1 MKISNSI
8 TDENTFRAALAE
20 RGKSDVFAGVRACS
34 WADFRALPMPDRTME
49 EWRFAKLSD
58 VSFDGFSLPGEVSA
72 ETAAALVAR
81 SDKIAEPAGTLVFAD
96 DRLVACSLS
105 DEAARAGV
113 TFAPFSRLA
122 PEAFEEIR
130 GLVFASGG
138 GVCSE
143 KIAAL
148 HRAYAFGGAYLLRV
162 PAGVKIEKPFAVYN
176 WSVAKKGATF
186 PYALVVAEENAS
198 ARVAD
203 FYLSADADGGGLV
216 VSRTEI
222 FAKAGA
228 DVARRDVQALAA
240 AARFYR
246 MEWTHARENANVRGV
261 AISLGAARARTTT
274 ELRLEGRGANAELF
288 SLAVANADQEIDQR
302 TIQRHLAPGA
312 GSHLL
317 FKNALLDRARTIF
330 GGNIVVDKTA
340 QGTDAV
346 QSCRNLI
353 LSEDAEA
360 HSLPGLEIDAND
372 VRCSHGA
379 TTGTLDP
386 EQLFYL
392 LQRGLPLEEA
402 RTLLIHGFMEE
413 IVARI
418 EDVSLADAV
427 RGLVRAKLVA

>member
-1 MKISNSI
+1 
-8 TDENTFRAALAE
+8 
-20 RGKSDVFAGVRACS
+20 
-34 WADFRALPMPDRTME
+34 
-49 EWRFAKLSD
+49 
-58 VSFDGFSLPGEVSA
+58 
-72 ETAAALVAR
+72 
-81 SDKIAEPAGTLVFAD
+81 
-96 DRLVACSLS
+96 
-105 DEAARAGV
+105 
-113 TFAPFSRLA
+113 
-122 PEAFEEIR
+122 
-130 GLVFASGG
+130 
-138 GVCSE
+138 
-143 KIAAL
+143 
-148 HRAYAFGGAYLLRV
+148 
-162 PAGVKIEKPFAVYN
+162 
-176 WSVAKKGATF
+176 
-186 PYALVVAEENAS
+186 
-198 ARVAD
+198 
-203 FYLSADADGGGLV
+203 
-216 VSRTEI
+216 
-222 FAKAGA
+222 
-228 DVARRDVQALAA
+228 
-240 AARFYR
+240 

-330 GGNIVVDKTA
+330 GGTIVVDKTA

-402 RTLLIHGFMEE
+402 RTLLVPGLMEE
-413 IVARI
+413 IVARR
-418 EDVSLADAV
+418 ELVSLADAV
-427 RGLVRAKLVA
+427 RGVVRAKLDA